1 MSEFKLSIPYM
12 TLQHGNVRAFYIVWG
27 ILGVISACLIFT
39 LIPSLGLLDYLP
51 SHSINLL
58 TIWFVMILGGVPYV
72 FIPYQVFVLSKEG
85 NRLYASK
92 DGTVFSPFTGRGL
105 RFRYSRKWSDF
116 GYATV
121 ECADPTRIKPDDYLL
136 LNFKSGGFARLK
148 LAKMHKKDVEQF
160 LMAIELLAPECTRS
174 PELLV
179 FQDFLQNENKGLE
192 GYSYTK
198 IWEDELARRFNSTS
212 FVPLS
217 PGDKLNYKK
226 LTVQQQLAFGGFSAV
241 YLVEDEVGN
250 KQVLKESVL
259 PPSSSQEARSKAS
272 ELFER
277 EGKILERLAHEG
289 IARINGTFAE
299 SGRRYMLLDYVHGKN
314 LRQLVRLQGL
324 QSVETALQW
333 GLQMCDML
341 DYLHEQAPPVMHRDF
356 TPDNLVLKDDGSL
369 VLVDFGAANEFIST
383 ATGTL
388 IGKQCYMPSEQVR
401 GKSVPQSDLYALGAT
416 LYFVLT
422 GKDPVALSACRP
434 SKVVEVPPELDGL
447 IASLT
452 HLEVQKRPQ
461 SASEVKRLI
470 AAVIARIQKDK
481 NSKTSRPGDTASRD
495 RQDAVD
501 AGSSDADGEVGSDGG
516 EADSVAAVVGETK
529 SYASEDGVV
538 GSADAKADQS
548 PEGQTLSLPGKR
560 ELA

>member
-1 MSEFKLSIPYM
+1 M

-27 ILGVISACLIFT
+27 VLGVIAACCIF
-39 LIPSLGLLDYLP
+39 GLLPGMGLLEFLP
-51 SHSINLL
+51 THSINLL
-58 TIWFVMILGGVPYV
+58 TIWFVMILGGIPYV
-72 FIPYQVFVLSKEG
+72 FIPYQIFVLSKEG

-105 RFRYSRKWSDF
+105 SLRYSRKWSDF
-116 GYATV
+116 ACVTV
-121 ECADPTRIKPDDYLL
+121 ECADPTRIKPEDYLL
-136 LNFKSGGFARLK
+136 INFKSGGFAKLK

-160 LMAIELLAPECTRS
+160 LMAIELLAPECTRT
-174 PELLV
+174 PEALV

-212 FVPLS
+212 FVPLI

-241 YLVEDEVGN
+241 YLVEDEAGN

-259 PPSSSQEARSKAS
+259 PPSSSEEARSKAS

-277 EGKILERLAHEG
+277 EGKILERLSHETIAH
-289 IARINGTFAE
+289 INGSFAE
-299 SGRRYMLLDYVHGKN
+299 GGRRYMLLDYVQGQN
-314 LRQLVRLQGL
+314 LRQLVRLQGS

-341 DYLHEQAPPVMHRDF
+341 GYLHEQAPPVMHRDF
-356 TPDNLVLKDDGSL
+356 TPDNLVLKENGNL

-388 IGKQCYMPSEQVR
+388 IGKQCYMPPEQVR
-401 GKSVPQSDLYALGAT
+401 GKPMPQSDLYALGAT
-416 LYFVLT
+416 MYFVLT

-434 SKVVEVPPELDGL
+434 ASVVEVPPELDAL

-452 HLEVQKRPQ
+452 HLEVPKRPQ
-461 SASEVKRLI
+461 SAGEVKSLI
-470 AAVIARIQKDK
+470 AAIMAKITRER
-481 NSKTSRPGDTASRD
+481 NSQPSSSADTTSGANHSSA
-495 RQDAVD
+495 DAVVAGIKSGAGND
-501 AGSSDADGEVGSDGG
+501 ADSAAAAVDSSFESGEEQGGVLGPDADGQILNTP
-516 EADSVAAVVGETK
+516 A
-529 SYASEDGVV
+529 
-538 GSADAKADQS
+538 
-548 PEGQTLSLPGKR
+548 KR